1 MESFDVIHRANAE
14 YLERLYQQY
23 LANPHTLDAQWLAF
37 FKGFEFGYGGHAPA
51 VVPATGEDVATPDT
65 PTKDVYALVHAYREL
80 GHSIAR
86 LDPLG
91 HNRSSHPLLA
101 LEEFGVS
108 LADLD
113 HPVGKP

>member
-1 MESFDVIHRANAE
+1 MESFDAIHRANAE

-23 LANPHTLDAQWLAF
+23 LAKPHTLDAQWLAF

-51 VVPATGEDVATPDT
+51 VVPTAGEGVAASDT